1 MIRVLRKGE
10 RHIHKIEDLEE
21 LSQFEHIIWVDL
33 QDATPTQVAQIENKF
48 LVNFMSEQ
56 EQSEIETSSRYVET
70 TERILANSNFLQADG
85 KEYRN
90 HPVSFILK
98 GHVLFTYRDSDLKTF
113 ADTVRKIKQLASFSQ
128 NGAQIML
135 TLFESR
141 IDLDADMIEHISR
154 EIANLSKG
162 LSIKKRVDESLL
174 LRISEFQDLTMGLRE
189 NIFDKQRVISS
200 MLRSDKFEKLE
211 QDKLRIIIKDI
222 NSLLEHTAF
231 NFERLEYLQDTLL
244 GLINIEQNKIIKIF
258 TVASVIFMPPTL
270 IASIYGM
277 NFRILPELNWEFG
290 YLFAIGL
297 MALSSAT
304 TLFVFRRKGWL

>member
-10 RHIHKIEDLEE
+10 RHIHKIEHLEE
-21 LSQFEHIIWVDL
+21 LTHFEHIIWVDL
-33 QDATPTQVAQIENKF
+33 QDASPTQVAQIESRF
-48 LVNFMSEQ
+48 SVNFMSEQ
-56 EQSEIETSSRYVET
+56 EQAEIETSSRYVET
-70 TERILANSNFLQADG
+70 TERIVANSNFLQAEG
-85 KEYRN
+85 KEYIN

-98 GHVLFTYRDSDLKTF
+98 GHILFTYRESDLKTF
-113 ADTVRKIKQLASFSQ
+113 ADTVRKIKQLSSFSQ

-154 EIANLSKG
+154 EIAKLSKG

-174 LRISEFQDLTMGLRE
+174 LRISEFQELTMALRE

-277 NFRILPELNWEFG
+277 NFRILPELSWDLG
-290 YLFAIGL
+290 YGFALLL
-297 MALSSAT
+297 MVLSSVT
-304 TLFVFRRKGWL
+304 TLFIFRRKGWL

>member
-10 RHIHKIEDLEE
+10 RHIHKIESLDE
-21 LSQFEHIIWVDL
+21 LAHFEHIIWVDL
-33 QDATPTQVAQIENKF
+33 QDASPTQVAQIESKF

-70 TERILANSNFLQADG
+70 TERIIANSNFLQAEG
-85 KEYRN
+85 KEYLTF
-90 HPVSFILK
+90 PVSFILK
-98 GHVLFTYRDSDLKTF
+98 GPILFTDRDSDLKSF
-113 ADTVRKIKQLASFSQ
+113 ADTVRKIKQLSSFSQ

-154 EIANLSKG
+154 EIAGLSKG

-174 LRISEFQDLTMGLRE
+174 LRISEFQGLTMALRE

-277 NFRILPELNWEFG
+277 NFGIMPELKWSVG
-290 YLFAIGL
+290 YPFAIIL
-297 MALSSAT
+297 MVLSSAT
-304 TLFVFRRKGWL
+304 TLFIFRRKGWL